1 MKHSYLVL
9 GIALCLLSAAGKYN
23 HFGVQTSTKQENETY
38 YEDMKVYATSPD
50 DHPYRVEFLRFE
62 DGSPLPEEIQTMNH
76 AAFEVEDLDE
86 AIKGYK
92 VIAEPFAVNENL
104 RCAFVMDDQALIE
117 LMQIS

>member
-1 MKHSYLVL
+1 M
-9 GIALCLLSAAGKYN
+9 AAGEYH
-23 HFGVQTSTKQENETY
+23 HFGVPTSTQQENETHY
-38 YEDMKVYATSPD
+38 GDLKCYGTNPD

-62 DGSPLPEEIQTMNH
+62 EDCPLPKEIQTMCH
-76 AAFEVEDLDE
+76 AAFVVDNIEE

-104 RCAFVMDDQALIE
+104 KCAFVMDDQALIE